1 VVTAIC
7 KYPGI
12 VDATVYGVALPNHD
26 GRAGCAAILTSSP
39 TLDFSDLAAHL
50 KQSLPSFAVP
60 LFLRITKELR
70 LTGNMKHQK
79 HELKEEGVDLSK
91 VNGECVY
98 WLRDGGY
105 KQFTLDDWKGINRGL
120 IRL

>member
-1 VVTAIC
+1 MRPYTVLPYQITTAVQVVRRSF
-7 KYPGI
+7 
-12 VDATVYGVALPNHD
+12 N
-26 GRAGCAAILTSSP
+26 
-39 TLDFSDLAAHL
+39 SDLATHL

-79 HELKEEGVDLSK
+79 HELKEEGVDPSK
-91 VNGECVY
+91 VDGECVY

-105 KQFTLDDWKGINRGL
+105 KQFTLEDWEGINRGF